1 MEISKLSINGAWKT
15 YSPIIRDS
23 RGYLKEWFNES
34 VYLDEI
40 GLPFNV
46 EQSLS
51 TMSHKG
57 VIRGIH
63 YSVNPISKWK
73 WISCLNGS
81 ILDVI
86 VDIRPNSPSF
96 GRYETIELN
105 HSNGMG
111 ILIQGNLG
119 HGFQSLEEN
128 SVVVYNL
135 SAAYVP
141 NFEKGLN
148 PLDTDIN
155 IRWPLQGAIISE
167 KDATS
172 PSLKNAAKNQELPE
186 LR

>member
-1 MEISKLSINGAWKT
+1 MEISKLSLNGAWRT
-15 YSPIIRDS
+15 FSPVLQDS
-23 RGYLKEWFNES
+23 RGYLKEWFNQS
-34 VYLDEI
+34 ANFDEI

-51 TMSHKG
+51 TMSSKG

-63 YSVNPISKWK
+63 YSMNPISKWK

-96 GRYETIELN
+96 GKYETIELN
-105 HSNGMG
+105 HSNGIG

-135 SAAYVP
+135 SAKYEP
-141 NFEKGLN
+141 HFEKGLN

-167 KDATS
+167 KDANS
-172 PSLKNAAKNQELPE
+172 PSLRNAAKNGALPE
-186 LR
+186 L